1 MQRGLGGNQDQ
12 RKGCKEDR
20 IWDRGREQ
28 MGKREER
35 RERRK
40 SEVGDPKV
48 AR

>member
-12 RKGCKEDR
+12 RKGCTE

-28 MGKREER
+28 MGRREER

-40 SEVGDPKV
+40 SEESNPKV